1 LAVNAGAVATPLL
14 LVVAVAL
21 ATPAAKLPL
30 GPLAGAVN
38 VTIAPLTGLLFA
50 SFTVACSAV
59 ANAVLTVA
67 LCGVPAVAV
76 MLAADTLEAASAIP
90 FRVTL
95 PPPKTITHVTFK
107 VCPAVAALYVRW

>member
-1 LAVNAGAVATPLL
+1 LAVNASAVATPLL
-14 LVVAVAL
+14 LVVAVAV
-21 ATPAAKLPL
+21 AEPAKV
-30 GPLAGAVN
+30 PLAPLPGAVN
-38 VTIAPLTGLLFA
+38 VTTTPLTGLLLA

-90 FRVTL
+90 FKLTL
-95 PPPKTITHVTFK
+95 PPPDAITHVTFR
-107 VCPAVAALYVRW
+107 VCPAAAALYVRW